1 MFQII
6 GIIVVFVMVFG
17 GFSLAGG
24 HFDVILKAMPFEMMM
39 IGGAAVGAFL
49 IGNKPKTVTKTLGDF
64 AKIFTGPK
72 WKAQDYTDLLSLL
85 FLLTK
90 TMKTKGLLRSKAI
103 SRTPR
108 TARSSRAIPG
118 S

>member
-49 IGNKPKTVTKTLGDF
+49 IGNKPKTVMKTL
-64 AKIFTGPK
+64 
-72 WKAQDYTDLLSLL
+72 
-85 FLLTK
+85 
-90 TMKTKGLLRSKAI
+90 AI
-103 SRTPR
+103 SP
-108 TARSSRAIPG
+108 RSSPAPNGRRRTIPTC
-118 S
+118 SHSCSC